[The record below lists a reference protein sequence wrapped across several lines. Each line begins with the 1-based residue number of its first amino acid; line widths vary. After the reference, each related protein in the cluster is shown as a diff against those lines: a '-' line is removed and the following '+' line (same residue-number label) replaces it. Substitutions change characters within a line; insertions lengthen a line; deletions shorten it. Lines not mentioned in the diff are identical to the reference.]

1 MRRRAGAAI
10 GLLAAAAL
18 LLAGCSSGVG
28 VSEAG
33 PGGLA
38 DKTPVTITMWS
49 FFTAREKADV
59 DARLKAFH
67 RQYPWITVNH
77 VGGESDDNLVQ
88 AVRGGNPPDV
98 AISQNSDDVS
108 GYCATGTFQ
117 DLTSR
122 IAAAGSAT
130 AAILPST
137 DAYTSYDGK
146 RCALPVL
153 ADVYGLYYNTAM
165 FRKAGITAAPRTWS
179 ELTADAEK
187 LTTFNPDG
195 SIKVAGFVP
204 FLDFF
209 ENNVGTFTPGFD
221 LQWYDAAG
229 RAQMANDP
237 NWAAMFRWEKNLVDW
252 YGYDKLQT
260 YVASLGAEFS
270 AQNPFQ
276 TGKLAMAVDG
286 EWRVAFAADQA
297 KQFRYATA
305 PMPTTSASRY
315 GSGVISGTTIGI
327 PKGSKHSAAAWLL
340 VKYLSTDTSSL
351 VDLTLRLRN
360 VPTTTTSL
368 AEPAVRTDP
377 QFTTMLDIAANK
389 DTRSVPGTWA
399 GSAPRELLT
408 QFAQAWAAG
417 NVPDLHAGLESV
429 AEQID
434 SQIEQA
440 SAGADR

>member
-1 MRRRAGAAI
+1 MRRRTAGALGVLAVATI
-10 GLLAAAAL
+10 LLS
-18 LLAGCSSGVG
+18 GCTTGVG
-28 VSEAG
+28 QSEAG
-33 PGGLA
+33 AGGLD
-38 DKTPVTITMWS
+38 DKTPVTISLWS
-49 FFTAREKADV
+49 FFTAREKGDV
-59 DARLKAFH
+59 DARLTAFH
-67 RQYPWITVNH
+67 KLYPWITVDH
-77 VGGESDDNLVQ
+77 VGGESDDNIVQ
-88 AVRGGNPPDV
+88 SVRGGNPPDV
-98 AISQNSDDVS
+98 AISQNSDSVS

-130 AAILPST
+130 SSVLPAT
-137 DAYTSYDGK
+137 AAYTSYDGK

-153 ADVYGLYYNTAM
+153 ADVYGLYYNTDM
-165 FRKAGITAAPRTWS
+165 FQKAGITAPPRTWP
-179 ELTADAEK
+179 ELTEDAKK

-221 LQWYDAAG
+221 LDWYDAAG
-229 RAQMANDP
+229 KAQMANDP
-237 NWAAMFRWEKNLVDW
+237 NWAAMFTWEKQLVDW

-270 AQNPFQ
+270 PQNPFQ

-297 KQFRYATA
+297 KRFSYGTA

-360 VPTTTTSL
+360 VPTTTQSL
-368 AEPAVRTDP
+368 ADPAIRTDP
-377 QFTTMLDIAANK
+377 RFTTMLDIAADK

-417 NVPDLHAGLESV
+417 NVPDLHAGLASV
-429 AEQID
+429 ADQID
-434 SQIEQA
+434 SQIDQA
-440 SAGADR
+440 SAGESR